1 MKDLKELWQS
11 ITKEKLSESRPKMI
25 ALSLLLAIA
34 TWSSVVLS
42 ADSTFTTDIQDIP
55 VTIPLTGAS
64 YQALGL
70 EVIDDGRTYTA
81 SVQVSGSRSVVGAL
95 TADSIVVTP
104 DFSVVTEA
112 GTYNLTLTAQ
122 KKNQLMDYEIVSV
135 TPMSLKLT
143 FGEATN
149 RKFAVTPQVTGI
161 SVEEGYVL
169 QSIVS
174 SPTNVAISG
183 ASDVVSRID
192 RVVAQAE
199 LNEKLTASRT
209 VTATLHLYD
218 AQGNEIPSSSVRM
231 ETSEVE
237 LTVPVYKEGV
247 MPLEI
252 GFLNIPD
259 GFDASILPY
268 TLSRNSIRVASSEAN
283 IAALQSRV
291 VGYIDL
297 ANFDADGRYSFDIE
311 LPSGWANLDSVKSVD
326 VVFDVSGLAS
336 KVITVSDIRVEN
348 VPAGTDI
355 SVLTDSIRNVTVF
368 GDAAVVQRLLP
379 TSVVAVVD
387 ADEIVLQQGS
397 YNVPVH
403 FRIPGVYN
411 VWVTGSYTVTIEAE
425 SGQ

>member
-1 MKDLKELWQS
+1 LSNRNDEWMNNQMGQQDMNQNGDTVRYQRADMAPGAPAAQPRHRRSDRYRQQEAPQAQS
-11 ITKEKLSESRPKMI
+11 VSYVNEDHAPYMPPARNQNQWIERTPEDGAEMDYREP
-25 ALSLLLAIA
+25 
-34 TWSSVVLS
+34 VL
-42 ADSTFTTDIQDIP
+42 QKRGP
-55 VTIPLTGAS
+55 VTPPQPPRRRVRPVIWVALAVLIVLVLVAAVLFAPFSPL
-64 YQALGL
+64 
-70 EVIDDGRTYTA
+70 
-81 SVQVSGSRSVVGAL
+81 
-95 TADSIVVTP
+95 
-104 DFSVVTEA
+104 
-112 GTYNLTLTAQ
+112 
-122 KKNQLMDYEIVSV
+122 KKNQANPASVNTAQTAQVLEFKAPVSSGLTNSQLQLHLTTSPSV
-135 TPMSLKLT
+135 TGVKLM
-143 FGEATN
+143 
-149 RKFAVTPQVTGI
+149 
-161 SVEEGYVL
+161 
-169 QSIVS
+169 
-174 SPTNVAISG
+174 
-183 ASDVVSRID
+183 
-192 RVVAQAE
+192 
-199 LNEKLTASRT
+199 
-209 VTATLHLYD
+209 D
-218 AQGNEIPSSSVRM
+218 AQGNEIPTSSVRM